1 MDSEHDAV
9 RRVERNG
16 WRGIDEHIA
25 TTTAVGAPFAFHSDR
40 HSMNDLAIPEPREP
54 GSSELIQP
62 AALVLPA
69 VAEPPLTERRPWLE
83 RADIVDA
90 LSITGGKTPV
100 YLTADDVAITTTG
113 IGKSDAATTVT
124 ALLASPEID
133 LSAAYVVSAGIAGGP
148 PERIALGSVAVA
160 DAVVDWD
167 RKHRWDRA
175 TGADHESQAGHTARP
190 ESNEGSD
197 NPDARLDLLAYRPHD
212 YVHHLDDTLVDTACK
227 AADDVSLQ
235 TDADVRT
242 YQASYPDA
250 PASGPAVERGPTVC
264 GDEFWHGPR
273 YAREVEWLCDAYGVS
288 PYLTTQM
295 EDAATATALER
306 FGLLNRYLSVRA
318 VANYDRA
325 APGQS
330 VEESFDGNEASLALA
345 LDNAARVGG
354 AIVDELVESDPLEIK
369 PKNGV

>member
-1 MDSEHDAV
+1 
-9 RRVERNG
+9 
-16 WRGIDEHIA
+16 
-25 TTTAVGAPFAFHSDR
+25 
-40 HSMNDLAIPEPREP
+40 MNDLAVPEPREP
-54 GSSELIQP
+54 DPEESISP

-90 LSITGGKTPV
+90 FSISGAKTPV
-100 YLTADDVAITTTG
+100 YLTADGVAITTTG

-124 ALLASPEID
+124 ALIASPGLD
-133 LSAAYVVSAGIAGGP
+133 LSSTYVVSAGIAGGP
-148 PERIALGSVAVA
+148 PERIALGSVAIA

-167 RKHRWDRA
+167 RKHRWDR
-175 TGADHESQAGHTARP
+175 TTDGSHEVQADHETQADHAPHP
-190 ESNEGSD
+190 EPTEGSN
-197 NPDARLDLLAYRPHD
+197 NPGTGLDLLTYRPHD
-212 YVHHLDDTLVDTACK
+212 YVHHLEDALVDAACE
-227 AADDVSLQ
+227 AADDASLR
-235 TDADVRT
+235 TDADAEA
-242 YQASYPDA
+242 YQDSYPDA
-250 PASGPAVERGPTVC
+250 PEEGPAVERGPTVC

-306 FGLLNRYLSVRA
+306 FDLGDRYLSVRA

-354 AIVDELVESDPLEIK
+354 AIVNDLVESDPLGTRPE
-369 PKNGV
+369 NGG

>member
-1 MDSEHDAV
+1 
-9 RRVERNG
+9 
-16 WRGIDEHIA
+16 
-25 TTTAVGAPFAFHSDR
+25 
-40 HSMNDLAIPEPREP
+40 MNDLAVPEPRETDP
-54 GSSELIQP
+54 NELIRP

-83 RADIVDA
+83 RSDIVDA
-90 LSITGGKTPV
+90 VSVSGAKTPV
-100 YLTADDVAITTTG
+100 YLTSDGVAITTTG
-113 IGKSDAATTVT
+113 IGKSDAATSVT

-148 PERIALGSVAVA
+148 PERIALGSVAIA

-175 TGADHESQAGHTARP
+175 TNGSHETQAAHTAHP
-190 ESNEGSD
+190 ESNEGRD
-197 NPDARLDLLAYRPHD
+197 DPDAGLDLLAYRPHD
-212 YVHHLDDTLVDTACK
+212 YVHHLEDALVDVACE
-227 AADDVSLQ
+227 AADDTSLR
-235 TDADVRT
+235 TDADARA
-242 YQASYPDA
+242 YQDSYPDA
-250 PASGPAVERGPTVC
+250 QEAGPAVERGPTVC

-273 YAREVEWLCDAYGVS
+273 YAQEVEWLCDAYGIS

-306 FGLLNRYLSVRA
+306 FDRLDRYLSVRA

-330 VEESFDGNEASLALA
+330 VEENFDGNEASLALA

-354 AIVDELVESDPLEIK
+354 AIVDELVEHDPLEIR
-369 PKNGV
+369 PENGV

>member
-1 MDSEHDAV
+1 
-9 RRVERNG
+9 
-16 WRGIDEHIA
+16 
-25 TTTAVGAPFAFHSDR
+25 
-40 HSMNDLAIPEPREP
+40 MNDLAVPEPREP
-54 GSSELIQP
+54 DPGKSIRP

-83 RADIVDA
+83 RTAIVDA
-90 LSITGGKTPV
+90 FSITGVKTPV
-100 YLTADDVAITTTG
+100 YLTAAGVAITTTG

-124 ALLASPEID
+124 ALLASSEID

-148 PERIALGSVAVA
+148 PERIALGSVAIA

-175 TGADHESQAGHTARP
+175 TDGNHETQADHEAQADHTVRP
-190 ESNEGSD
+190 EPNEGSD
-197 NPDARLDLLAYRPHD
+197 DPDAGLDLLAYRPHD
-212 YVHHLDDTLVDTACK
+212 YVHDLEDALVNAACE
-227 AADDVSLQ
+227 AATDVSLR
-235 TDADVRT
+235 TDADAQA
-242 YQASYPDA
+242 YQDRYPGA
-250 PASGPAVERGPTVC
+250 PEAGPAVERGPTVC

-306 FGLLNRYLSVRA
+306 FDLRDRYLSVRA

-354 AIVDELVESDPLEIK
+354 AIVDDLVESDPLEIR
-369 PKNGV
+369 PENGV